1 MYGHDRLA
9 AVRSACGMEQ
19 LAQWQATACGMN
31 LANGLV
37 VLTLRPAGKEMYD
50 SVRHDELR

>member
-1 MYGHDRLA
+1 
-9 AVRSACGMEQ
+9 MEQ
-19 LAQWQATACGMN
+19 LALWQATACGMN

-50 SVRHDELR
+50 PYAMMSSARLKVCARPS

>member
-1 MYGHDRLA
+1 
-9 AVRSACGMEQ
+9 MEQ